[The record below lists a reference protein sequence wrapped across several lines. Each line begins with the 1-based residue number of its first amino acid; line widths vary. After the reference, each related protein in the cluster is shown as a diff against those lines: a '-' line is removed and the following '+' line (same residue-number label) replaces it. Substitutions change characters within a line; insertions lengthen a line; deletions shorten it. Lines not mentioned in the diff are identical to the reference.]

1 MSIYII
7 NKIRYDK
14 QMETKNIFD
23 IIQQLRLER
32 KRKDLSQ
39 VDLAQRLGVP
49 QSQINRIEH
58 GGSDIRLSTLL
69 EMAHALG
76 FEPVLIPK
84 TLLPAVRHLLA
95 RGQGGEESA
104 TGSPRRLLGSDPE
117 ETSAEVG

>member
-1 MSIYII
+1 MYDNPMSR
-7 NKIRYDK
+7 N
-14 QMETKNIFD
+14 NIFD
-23 IIQQLRLER
+23 IIRQLREER
-32 KRKDLSQ
+32 RRYNLSQ
-39 VDLAQRLGVP
+39 VELAERLGVP

-76 FEPVLIPK
+76 LEPVLIPK

-95 RGQGGEESA
+95 REKRGEESKV
-104 TGSPRRLLGSDPE
+104 TGSPRRLLGNEPE